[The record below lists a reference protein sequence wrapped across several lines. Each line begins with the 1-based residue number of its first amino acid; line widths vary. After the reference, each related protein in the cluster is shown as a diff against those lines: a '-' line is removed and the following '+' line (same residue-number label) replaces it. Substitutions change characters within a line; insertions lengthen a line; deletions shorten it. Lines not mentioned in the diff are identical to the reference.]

1 MSCKR
6 KSEVPE
12 CQTCQHAHRGGR
24 AIDPL
29 LHKVENSKGQVVR
42 KRCLSYRELKHE

>member
-12 CQTCQHAHRGGR
+12 CKTCRHAHRGGQ
-24 AIDPL
+24 ALDPL
-29 LHKVENSKGQVVR
+29 IHQLQNKHGQVVS
-42 KRCLSYRELKHE
+42 KRCLSYRERR

>member
-6 KSEVPE
+6 RGETQE
-12 CQTCQHAHRGGR
+12 CATCQHAQRGGR

-29 LHKVENSKGQVVR
+29 LHKVENAKGQVVR
-42 KRCLSYRELKHE
+42 KRCLSYRERR

>member
-12 CQTCQHAHRGGR
+12 CQTCQHAQRGGR

-29 LHKVENSKGQVVR
+29 IQRVENKHGQVVS
-42 KRCLSYRELKHE
+42 KRCLSYREKA

>member
-6 KSEVPE
+6 QNSVPE
-12 CQTCQHAHRGGR
+12 CSNCKHADRGGR

-29 LHKVENSKGQVVR
+29 LHKVENAKGQVV
-42 KRCLSYRELKHE
+42 KMRCLSYRKKA